1 MDGEADGL
9 ADGEADGL
17 AEVDGLADGE
27 ADGLAEGETSGLC
40 EGVAVG
46 TVLGQYPPS
55 SRNRSSSC
63 PLFGVP
69 FSSKWPCSALFET
82 QISL

>member
-1 MDGEADGL
+1 VDGEADGL
-9 ADGEADGL
+9 ADGETSG
-17 AEVDGLADGE
+17 V

-55 SRNRSSSC
+55 SRSRSSSC
-63 PLFGVP
+63 PLIGVP
-69 FSSKWPCSALFET
+69 FSSK
-82 QISL
+82 